1 MMSPRDAMLYRLL
14 LRAFPSHVRRQF
26 GADMTAMFGEQLADA
41 RRAGAGT
48 ARIWTAAVAD
58 AVINGAAERLRPLRG
73 HGGALKHETRRWR
86 WWMHAVRE
94 DIRYAFRL
102 MRRQPGVTVIAIAT
116 LALGI
121 GANTAIFSA
130 VNAVLL
136 RPLPYPEPERVMTV
150 WERRAAE
157 GVNDNVVSPA
167 DFLDWARLNASFES
181 IAAQSFL
188 TVDLTGAGEPVRL
201 FTSAVSPSF
210 FAVLGVQPAYGRRFR
225 DDEVTIG
232 KHRVA
237 ILGHRLWVDHF
248 GSNPAIVGQ
257 SVQLSGIPHEVVGV
271 LGADF
276 EFPDDTQLW
285 LPLPFGADPPRSSH
299 YLAVFGR
306 LKPGVTLAQARADMD
321 RIGAA
326 LEAAHPDANRGHGAY
341 VTPVQ

>member
-1 MMSPRDAMLYRLL
+1 
-14 LRAFPSHVRRQF
+14 
-26 GADMTAMFGEQLADA
+26 
-41 RRAGAGT
+41 
-48 ARIWTAAVAD
+48 
-58 AVINGAAERLRPLRG
+58 
-73 HGGALKHETRRWR
+73 
-86 WWMHAVRE
+86 
-94 DIRYAFRL
+94 
-102 MRRQPGVTVIAIAT
+102 
-116 LALGI
+116 
-121 GANTAIFSA
+121 
-130 VNAVLL
+130 
-136 RPLPYPEPERVMTV
+136 
-150 WERRAAE
+150 
-157 GVNDNVVSPA
+157 
-167 DFLDWARLNASFES
+167 
-181 IAAQSFL
+181 
-188 TVDLTGAGEPVRL
+188 VRL

-341 VTPVQ
+341 VLPFSDFLRGPIATSLWLLLAAVAFVLLIACVNVANLLLAKAANRRREVAVRSAVGAGRTRIAGQMLTESVVLGLAGGAAGLFVAWWYEASTTERNASRGTPSCSIMRCERMAQICIGASMPLTRYWAAVSSCATATRSRCPVDSAIAR